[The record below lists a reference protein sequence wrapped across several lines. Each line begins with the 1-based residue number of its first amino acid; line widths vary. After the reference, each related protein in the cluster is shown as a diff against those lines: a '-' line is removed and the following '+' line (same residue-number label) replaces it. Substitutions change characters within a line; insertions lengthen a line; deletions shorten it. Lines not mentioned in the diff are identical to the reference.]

1 MKNIDL
7 IELYKE
13 LPIWL
18 QIIIFIIGFFIVW
31 RFAGLIID
39 FIFSP
44 LGFIICIA
52 VVLWLIYKKGI
63 LGK

>member
-18 QIIIFIIGFFIVW
+18 QIIFFIVW